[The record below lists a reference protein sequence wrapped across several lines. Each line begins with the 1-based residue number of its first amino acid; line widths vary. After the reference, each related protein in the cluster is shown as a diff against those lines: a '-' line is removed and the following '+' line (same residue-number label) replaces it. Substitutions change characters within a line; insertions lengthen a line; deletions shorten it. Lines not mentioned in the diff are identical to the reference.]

1 MICLTLGNTSGR
13 TECWFSDVNH
23 LQRVK
28 WIATKQDFHYTAPC
42 SKLCEPSLEEHVEK
56 VDVDDDVDEGES
68 VADQVGESIPEN
80 AFGRLPLVNLMK

>member
-1 MICLTLGNTSGR
+1 MEIHQEGLSVDFQMSTICK
-13 TECWFSDVNH
+13 
-23 LQRVK
+23 QRVK

-68 VADQVGESIPEN
+68 VADQVGESVPEN
-80 AFGRLPLVNLMK
+80 SFGRLPLVKLMN